1 MHVDKELADLRQEQA
16 RLDAKAAAEGQAKR
30 ASFYQDLEAIHEA
43 EKVRVSGCGFVG
55 VCRCV

>member
-1 MHVDKELADLRQEQA
+1 MDKELADLRQEQA